1 MGGAHLSLFIQ
12 VRNALPT
19 QSPCWSYPPK
29 SYEMATQHSALELR
43 CEGRPICARATGQA
57 SAAVRADHEARTC
70 RLSPWVLEG
79 QPRWQ
84 ALLEQEGAPFQN
96 KRYCQ
101 RNKGPINLPG
111 MSIRGSSFSSEMSQS
126 KLGSLRMM
134 SRFPSKIVPIQKDG
148 SILTSSNVSFRT
160 FGTSLVGCESE
171 NMAKEKHGKP
181 AIQGVFLWKRLK
193 WRSKQAI
200 SIVPAGGRRRSARES

>member
-1 MGGAHLSLFIQ
+1 MGGAHLSIFIQ
-12 VRNALPT
+12 VRNTLPT
-19 QSPCWSYPPK
+19 ENGTMGPWAFQSPCWSYPPK

-57 SAAVRADHEARTC
+57 SAAVRADHEARPC

-79 QPRWQ
+79 QPRWR

-111 MSIRGSSFSSEMSQS
+111 MSIQGSSFSSES
-126 KLGSLRMM
+126 K
-134 SRFPSKIVPIQKDG
+134 
-148 SILTSSNVSFRT
+148 
-160 FGTSLVGCESE
+160 
-171 NMAKEKHGKP
+171 
-181 AIQGVFLWKRLK
+181 
-193 WRSKQAI
+193 SKQAWI
-200 SIVPAGGRRRSARES
+200 PPDDVMILFQNRAHSKGW